1 MSETE
6 AQDQAY
12 NHEYQGYQ
20 EYAEYQEYQEHDD
33 VDPSAKA
40 AGTWIQCFDEETGYP
55 YLYNDVTGETKWV
68 DAETSN
74 DLVVTLWQKFY
85 DDNGDEFYY
94 NPVTFNCCTLTP
106 NSDQLKRMY
115 TYSCYVILAYRRIIV
130 GTSSR
135 CGSRRKQRCGE
146 RRSPICRSR
155 I

>member
-1 MSETE
+1 MTSLQFRVLELFETGMSETE

-12 NHEYQGYQ
+12 NQDYQGYQ
-20 EYAEYQEYQEHDD
+20 EYAEYPEYQEHDD

-94 NPVTFNCCTLTP
+94 NPVNFNC
-106 NSDQLKRMY
+106 
-115 TYSCYVILAYRRIIV
+115 
-130 GTSSR
+130 
-135 CGSRRKQRCGE
+135 
-146 RRSPICRSR
+146 
-155 I
+155 